1 MQRSYNVIYGSGV
14 NYGNT
19 DLPFTS
25 HQTDNWPV
33 SCCYGRGARRLS
45 RLFARTDAGGRRT
58 GADSYRTVFWE
69 SNEFWLGFKSE
80 GGGRTNAAEGG
91 ISYLFPSPTQ
101 CQDNLIFFFTFGE
114 QNLPPP
120 PPLFALSI
128 CISKKSHRDLLC
140 IFTSD

>member
-1 MQRSYNVIYGSGV
+1 MIYGSGV

-19 DLPFTS
+19 DLLFTS

-33 SCCYGRGARRLS
+33 SCCYDSRRGAGRAS
-45 RLFARTDAGGRRT
+45 RLLHALTQ
-58 GADSYRTVFWE
+58 ADGKQELIPIGQSSE
-69 SNEFWLGFKSE
+69 SQMNLGFA
-80 GGGRTNAAEGG
+80 GTGRQIRPDKKVG
-91 ISYLFPSPTQ
+91 SYIFPSPTQ
-101 CQDNLIFFFTFGE
+101 CQHNLILFFFPFLENKTFI
-114 QNLPPP
+114 PPP